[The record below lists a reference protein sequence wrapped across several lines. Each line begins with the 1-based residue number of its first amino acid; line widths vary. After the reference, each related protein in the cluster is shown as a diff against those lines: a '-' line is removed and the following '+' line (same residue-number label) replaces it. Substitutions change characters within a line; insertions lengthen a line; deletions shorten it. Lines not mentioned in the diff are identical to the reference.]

1 MIETTRFLLEYD
13 FPSTSIPTHR
23 REDLPMQSGFPLDFI
38 PQSQSDVTPGQLL
51 TSYRKH
57 TPVWVPQVTGVR

>member
-1 MIETTRFLLEYD
+1 
-13 FPSTSIPTHR
+13 
-23 REDLPMQSGFPLDFI
+23 MQSGFQLDFI